1 MPLDGS
7 YEPEIVA
14 SHAGLVYVHDDD
26 PGIRRL
32 KAGDGFQY
40 LDPDDA
46 LVTDAGTLDRIRK
59 LAIPPAYTDVWISPE
74 PDGHIQAT
82 GRDARGR
89 KQYRYHA
96 RWRESR
102 DEGKFGR
109 MAAFGRALPKIRTA
123 VEADLARPGL
133 PHDKVTALVVRLLE
147 LTLIRVGND
156 EYARTNRHFGLT
168 TLLSRHAV
176 VNGSTVRF
184 EFKGKS
190 GIKHSTG
197 LTDRR
202 LARVI
207 KAVHDLPGQRL
218 FQYVGEDGQRRPV
231 GSTDVN
237 AYLEA
242 ATGRHFTAK
251 DFRTWAGTLA
261 AAKALALQPHPASQ
275 TEAKHAVNLCI
286 KATAGLLGNTPAV
299 CRKAYVHPEVL
310 KAFSDQALP
319 ASFTKA
325 DGEALERAVLRFLDG
340 LAKRAGSRSSP
351 RKLGPSPVQRSAAV
365 LPGSPLPRG

>member
-7 YEPEIVA
+7 IEPEIVA
-14 SHAGLVYVHDDD
+14 RSAGLVYVHDDD
-26 PGIRRL
+26 PGIQRVRTRE
-32 KAGDGFQY
+32 GFDY
-40 LDPDDA
+40 RDPEGA
-46 LVTDAGTLDRIRK
+46 PVTDADTLERIRR
-59 LAIPPAYTDVWISPE
+59 LAIPPAYTEVWISPD

-82 GRDARGR
+82 ARDARGR

-96 RWRESR
+96 RWRETR

-109 MAAFGRALPKIRTA
+109 MAAFGRALPKIRAA
-123 VEADLARPGL
+123 VDADLARPGL

-156 EYARTNRHFGLT
+156 EYARTNKHFGLT
-168 TLLSRHAV
+168 TLLSRHAR
-176 VNGSTVRF
+176 VNGSSVRF

-190 GIKHSTG
+190 GVKHSTG
-197 LTDRR
+197 LKDRR

-218 FQYVGEDGQRRPV
+218 FQYIDADGHRRRV
-231 GSTDVN
+231 GSSDVN

-242 ATGRHFTAK
+242 VTGRHFTAK

-261 AAKALALQPHPASQ
+261 AAKGLALQPRPTSQ
-275 TEAKHAVNLCI
+275 AEAKRAVNLCI

-310 KAFSDQALP
+310 KAFSDEALP
-319 ASFTKA
+319 ASFAKA
-325 DGEALERAVLRFLDG
+325 DGEALERAVLRFLDT
-340 LAKRAGSRSSP
+340 LAK
-351 RKLGPSPVQRSAAV
+351 KVAA
-365 LPGSPLPRG
+365 

>member
-1 MPLDGS
+1 LPLDGS
-7 YEPEIVA
+7 FEPEIVA
-14 SHAGLVYVHDDD
+14 SRAGLVYVDDDD

-32 KAGDGFQY
+32 SVGDGFSY
-40 LDPDDA
+40 LDPDGTP
-46 LVTDAGTLDRIRK
+46 VTDPETLDRIRA
-59 LAIPPAYTDVWISPE
+59 LAVPPAYSDVWISTDPL
-74 PDGHIQAT
+74 GHIQAT
-82 GRDARGR
+82 ARDARGR

-96 RWRESR
+96 RWRASR

-109 MAAFGRALPKIRTA
+109 MAAFGRALPKIRAA
-123 VEADLARPGL
+123 VDADLARPGL

-156 EYARTNRHFGLT
+156 EYARSNKHFGLT
-168 TLLSRHAV
+168 TLRSRHAR
-176 VNGSTVRF
+176 VNGSEVRF

-190 GIKHSTG
+190 GVNHSTG

-218 FQYVGEDGQRRPV
+218 FQYLGADGQRRPI
-231 GSTDVN
+231 GSADVN

-242 ATGRHFTAK
+242 VTGRHFTAK

-261 AAKALALQPHPASQ
+261 AAKALALQPRPASQ
-275 TEAKHAVNLCI
+275 AEAKRALNLSI
-286 KATAGLLGNTPAV
+286 KATAGLLGNTPSV

-319 ASFTKA
+319 ASFAKA
-325 DGEALERAVLRFLDG
+325 DGEVLERAVLRFLDK
-340 LAKRAGSRSSP
+340 LAKRADAAR
-351 RKLGPSPVQRSAAV
+351 RNRILGPRPCGRPHLA
-365 LPGSPLPRG
+365 